1 MKRQAIV
8 SFDPA
13 DPQHR
18 CDLQH
23 VMTKRTFHGCQN
35 RYNLEG
41 GYGDVLTMMKS
52 RTLEW
57 YSAREFF
64 DSAQE

>member
-8 SFDPA
+8 SFDPT
-13 DPQHR
+13 DLQHR
-18 CDLQH
+18 SDLRH
-23 VMTKRTFHGCQN
+23 VMTKHTFHGCKN

-52 RTLEW
+52 LTLEW
-57 YSAREFF
+57 YSTREFF
-64 DSAQE
+64 DSIQE